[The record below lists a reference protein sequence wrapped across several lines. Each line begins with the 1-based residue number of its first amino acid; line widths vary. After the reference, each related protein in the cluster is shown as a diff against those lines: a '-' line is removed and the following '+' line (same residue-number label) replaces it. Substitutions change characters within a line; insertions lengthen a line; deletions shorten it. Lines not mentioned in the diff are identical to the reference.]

1 MRAILQPYEVVA
13 TDRTVGPDAYPSA
26 KARANSKANV
36 AKRAAIARFLFG
48 TLAMSMLF
56 GVASGFG
63 GQLLVEETRRASIKL
78 DQRAVQAEA
87 DNSLLREQLGE
98 MQSVEKVD
106 AWASLNGFV
115 SSYLVSK

>member
-1 MRAILQPYEVVA
+1 
-13 TDRTVGPDAYPSA
+13 
-26 KARANSKANV
+26 
-36 AKRAAIARFLFG
+36 
-48 TLAMSMLF
+48 MSMIF
-56 GVASGFG
+56 GAVAGFG

-106 AWASLNGFV
+106 SWASLNGFV
-115 SSYLVSK
+115 SSYLVAK